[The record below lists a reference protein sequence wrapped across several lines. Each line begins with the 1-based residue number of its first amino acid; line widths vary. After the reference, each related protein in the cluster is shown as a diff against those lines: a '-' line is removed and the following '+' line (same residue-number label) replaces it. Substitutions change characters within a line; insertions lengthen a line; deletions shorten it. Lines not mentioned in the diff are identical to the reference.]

1 MSNVQQLSRNIFRLK
16 ETRDNILYALL
27 HQELPDAATLQL
39 QTQLS
44 AVEDELVL
52 LSTRKAA

>member
-1 MSNVQQLSRNIFRLK
+1 MSHAKELSQKVLRLQEK
-16 ETRDNILYALL
+16 RDNILYALL
-27 HQELPDAATLQL
+27 QELPDAATLRL

-52 LSTRKAA
+52 LYTRKAA

>member
-1 MSNVQQLSRNIFRLK
+1 MSHAKELSQKVLRLQEK
-16 ETRDNILYALL
+16 RDNILYALL
-27 HQELPDAATLQL
+27 QELPNAATLRL

-52 LSTRKAA
+52 LYTRKAA